1 MGIATRLAMFTAGL
15 VLALVG
21 PEQHR
26 YAFAV
31 FTLSCVVVA
40 GVYGAVTASRRIL
53 WVQALPAALALVA
66 QVLAH

>member
-1 MGIATRLAMFTAGL
+1 M
-15 VLALVG
+15 
-21 PEQHR
+21 
-26 YAFAV
+26 